1 VQVGEGRIAGI
12 RVLRGAPCGATWDAA
27 SRVLGMPADD
37 AAVRIGLET
46 QYFCAANPAGWDP
59 MYGKSP
65 VHFAGEIHKA
75 ALNRALQELA
85 EVDKGSPCP

>member
-1 VQVGEGRIAGI
+1 
-12 RVLRGAPCGATWDAA
+12 
-27 SRVLGMPADD
+27 
-37 AAVRIGLET
+37 LET

-75 ALNRALQELA
+75 ALNRALQELE
-85 EVDKGSPCP
+85 EVAKGLPCP